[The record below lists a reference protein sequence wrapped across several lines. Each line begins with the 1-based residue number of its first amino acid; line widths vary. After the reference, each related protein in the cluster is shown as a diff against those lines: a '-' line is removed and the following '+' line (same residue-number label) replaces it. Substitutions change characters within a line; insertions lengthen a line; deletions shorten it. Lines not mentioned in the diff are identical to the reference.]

1 MNKFSMFPLFS
12 SLNSLCMSTDKCRYK
27 LIGWLI
33 LCCFML
39 EHFPNECVEKKIHG
53 LKISCGWWSENIIF
67 LVEKLSRSQLKVY
80 GLLIIN
86 SCGLALILYFAS
98 TVHCDLLKKKRRY
111 IVRSNL
117 STSLYPCDR
126 LSHILQ
132 YNAYKPNLNMAWSII
147 LADFWW
153 ARVAL
158 NHCVIFLSAQTPGS
172 WRSALR
178 GWRTSLRWV
187 RLTRKWA

>member
-1 MNKFSMFPLFS
+1 MRSLTLRRRLPGLSQTPPLQALMNKFSMFPLFS

-53 LKISCGWWSENIIF
+53 LKISCGCWSENIIF

-98 TVHCDLLKKKRRY
+98 TVHCDLLKKKEC
-111 IVRSNL
+111 IL
-117 STSLYPCDR
+117 WDLTSQLHCIHVIDF
-126 LSHILQ
+126 LIFCSIMLISQTWTWHDLLFLQ
-132 YNAYKPNLNMAWSII
+132 ISGE
-147 LADFWW
+147 
-153 ARVAL
+153 
-158 NHCVIFLSAQTPGS
+158 PG
-172 WRSALR
+172 LH
-178 GWRTSLRWV
+178 
-187 RLTRKWA
+187 